1 MLPQSTRRAEPVRQ
15 RIMNMHSPYDGTP
28 PSAHPRRRA
37 PRRRTTRLCPDHLP
51 PLNPPLTPLVQQRT
65 PVGSHAA
72 RPSRPL
78 SRREDRFRARHVEA
92 ASRTRAG
99 PLRSRPCTCPTS
111 WPWPAHSWRPTALR
125 TGSWTWT
132 ALDDEPGR
140 PTTRVTGSRSRATSC
155 GCTTRPRSARRSS
168 TRSPT
173 RAWAPATGMTP
184 CGRRRPGASAP
195 PADAW
200 STRTHRAWRGDGGE
214 PARPGTR

>member
-15 RIMNMHSPYDGTP
+15 RIMNTRSPYG
-28 PSAHPRRRA
+28 SAHP
-37 PRRRTTRLCPDHLP
+37 
-51 PLNPPLTPLVQQRT
+51 
-65 PVGSHAA
+65 AA
-72 RPSRPL
+72 RPQAPGHAPLRPINSHRSALAQSR
-78 SRREDRFRARHVEA
+78 SGREDRFRARHVEA

-140 PTTRVTGSRSRATSC
+140 PTTRVAGSRSRATSC

-168 TRSPT
+168 TRSRT

-184 CGRRRPGASAP
+184 CGGRRPGASAP
-195 PADAW
+195 PAGAW
-200 STRTHRAWRGDGGE
+200 STRTRRAWRDDGGE